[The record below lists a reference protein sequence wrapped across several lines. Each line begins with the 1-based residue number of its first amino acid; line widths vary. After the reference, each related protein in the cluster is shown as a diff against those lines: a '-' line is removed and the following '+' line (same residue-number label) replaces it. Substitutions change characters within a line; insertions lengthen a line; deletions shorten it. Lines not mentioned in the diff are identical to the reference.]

1 MQLDAEDDDQPFFKP
16 SVVQTEPLIPK
27 ARDSQQPRSQT
38 DQHAAGSSDEHQEPA
53 ASAATVTAELEE

>member
-27 ARDSQQPRSQT
+27 ARDSQQPPSRT
-38 DQHAAGSSDEHQEPA
+38 DQAAGSSDEHQAQA
-53 ASAATVTAELEE
+53 ASAATATAEQEE